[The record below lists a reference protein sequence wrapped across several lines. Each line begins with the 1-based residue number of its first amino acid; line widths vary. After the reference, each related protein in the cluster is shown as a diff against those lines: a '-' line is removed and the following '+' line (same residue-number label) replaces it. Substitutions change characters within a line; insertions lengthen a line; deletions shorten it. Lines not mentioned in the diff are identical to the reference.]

1 MLLSS
6 RNGEASKCAN
16 TNEAS
21 SVSNLKRVTDM
32 KSIANNQLTFH
43 NTNFSTAQSGG
54 QIWLTSSELAQA
66 LEYSSTKS
74 VTNLYNQNADE
85 FTPAMTQVIEM
96 MTIGINNNLRK
107 KRVRVFSLRGAHLLG
122 MFANTAVAKQFRKW
136 ALDVLDNE
144 VSVFPIPEKR
154 QFTDEELCT
163 LCWLWRNTVSMI
175 SDAADVY
182 PILRAAEHRLAGS
195 VFSAAHEYP
204 HNTNK
209 ARALL
214 ERETA
219 HIKAGPFTNDNWR
232 VLNRLRVGQLLN

>member
-1 MLLSS
+1 MRSS
-6 RNGEASKCAN
+6 NGEAPTTWNSQGFVLSA
-16 TNEAS
+16 TLSES
-21 SVSNLKRVTDM
+21 TDM

-43 NTNFSTAQSGG
+43 NTKFNAVQDKG
-54 QIWLTSSELAQA
+54 QIWLTSSELAKA
-66 LEYSSTKS
+66 LEYSSSKS
-74 VTNLYNQNADE
+74 ISTLFSRNADE
-85 FTPAMTQVIEM
+85 FSPAMTQVIEM
-96 MTIGINNNLRK
+96 MTSGNYRK
-107 KRVRVFSLRGAHLLG
+107 KVRLFSIRGAHLIA
-122 MFANTAVAKQFRKW
+122 MFSTTPVAKEFRKW

-144 VSVFPIPEKR
+144 VSAFPIPEKR

-175 SDAADVY
+175 SNSADVY

-204 HNTNK
+204 LNTNK

>member
-43 NTNFSTAQSGG
+43 NTNFNAVQDKG
-54 QIWLTSSELAQA
+54 QIWLTSSELAKA
-66 LEYSSTKS
+66 LEYSSSKS
-74 VTNLYNQNADE
+74 ISTLFSRNADE
-85 FTPAMTQVIEM
+85 FSPAMTQVIEM
-96 MTIGINNNLRK
+96 MTSGNYRK
-107 KRVRVFSLRGAHLLG
+107 KVRLFSIRGAHLIA
-122 MFANTAVAKQFRKW
+122 MFSNTPVAKEFRKW

-144 VSVFPIPEKR
+144 VSAFPIPEKR

-163 LCWLWRNTVSMI
+163 LCWLWRNAVSMI
-175 SDAADVY
+175 SNSADVY

-195 VFSAAHEYP
+195 VYSAAHEYP
-204 HNTNK
+204 RNTNK
-209 ARALL
+209 VRALL

-219 HIKAGPFTNDNWR
+219 HIKAGPFTDDNWR

>member
-43 NTNFSTAQSGG
+43 NTNFNAVQDKG
-54 QIWLTSSELAQA
+54 QIWLTSSELAKA
-66 LEYSSTKS
+66 LEYSSSKS
-74 VTNLYNQNADE
+74 ISTLFSRNADE
-85 FTPAMTQVIEM
+85 FSPAMTQVIEM
-96 MTIGINNNLRK
+96 MTSGNYRK
-107 KRVRVFSLRGAHLLG
+107 KVRLFSIRGAHLIA
-122 MFANTAVAKQFRKW
+122 MFSNTPVAKEFRKW

-144 VSVFPIPEKR
+144 VSAFPIPEKR

-163 LCWLWRNTVSMI
+163 LCWLWRNAVSMI
-175 SDAADVY
+175 SDSVDVY

-195 VFSAAHEYP
+195 YLSMAHEFP
-204 HNTNK
+204 RNTNK

>member
-1 MLLSS
+1 MKP
-6 RNGEASKCAN
+6 NIGEASKCAN

-32 KSIANNQLTFH
+32 KSIANSEFNFH
-43 NTNFSTAQSGG
+43 GTALIPVTDVNG
-54 QIWLTSSELAQA
+54 IWLTSADVAKA
-66 LEYSSTKS
+66 LGYKSTKS
-74 VTNLYNQNADE
+74 ISNLFAQYEDEFSQGMTMVIESVTN
-85 FTPAMTQVIEM
+85 
-96 MTIGINNNLRK
+96 GINGSSRRMK
-107 KRVRVFSLRGAHLLG
+107 VRVFSLRGAHLIA
-122 MFANTAVAKQFRKW
+122 MFARTPVAKEFRRW
-136 ALDVLDNE
+136 VLDILDRE
-144 VSVFPIPEKR
+144 VADSPIVK

-175 SDAADVY
+175 SNSADVY

-204 HNTNK
+204 RNTNK

-219 HIKAGPFTNDNWR
+219 HIKAGPFTDDNWR

>member
-43 NTNFSTAQSGG
+43 NTNFNAVQDKG
-54 QIWLTSSELAQA
+54 QIWLTSSELAKA
-66 LEYSSTKS
+66 LEYSSSKS
-74 VTNLYNQNADE
+74 ISTLFSRNADE
-85 FTPAMTQVIEM
+85 FSPAMTQVIEM
-96 MTIGINNNLRK
+96 MTSGNYRK
-107 KRVRVFSLRGAHLLG
+107 KVRLFSIRGAHLIA
-122 MFANTAVAKQFRKW
+122 MFSNTPVAKEFRKW

-144 VSVFPIPEKR
+144 VSAFPIPEKR

-163 LCWLWRNTVSMI
+163 LCWLWRNAVSMI
-175 SDAADVY
+175 SNSADVY

-195 VFSAAHEYP
+195 VYSAAHEY
-204 HNTNK
+204 HRNTNK
-209 ARALL
+209 VRALL

-219 HIKAGPFTNDNWR
+219 HIKAGPFTDDNWR

>member
-1 MLLSS
+1 MQHQNSEALTTRNSQGLDLSATLS
-6 RNGEASKCAN
+6 ES
-16 TNEAS
+16 
-21 SVSNLKRVTDM
+21 TDM

-43 NTNFSTAQSGG
+43 NTKFNAVQSGG
-54 QIWLTSSELAQA
+54 QVWLTSSELAQA

-74 VTNLYNQNADE
+74 VTNLYNQNSDE

-122 MFANTAVAKQFRKW
+122 MFANTTVAKQFRKW

-144 VSVFPIPEKR
+144 VSAFPIPEKR

-163 LCWLWRNTVSMI
+163 LCWLWRNAVSMI
-175 SDAADVY
+175 SNSADVY

-195 VFSAAHEYP
+195 VYSAAHEYP
-204 HNTNK
+204 RNTNK

-219 HIKAGPFTNDNWR
+219 HIKAGPFTDDNWR
-232 VLNRLRVGQLLN
+232 VLNRLRVGKLLN

>member
-1 MLLSS
+1 
-6 RNGEASKCAN
+6 
-16 TNEAS
+16 
-21 SVSNLKRVTDM
+21 M

-43 NTNFSTAQSGG
+43 NTNFNAVQDKG
-54 QIWLTSSELAQA
+54 QIWLTSSELAKA
-66 LEYSSTKS
+66 LEYSSSKS
-74 VTNLYNQNADE
+74 ISTLFSRNADE
-85 FTPAMTQVIEM
+85 FSPAMTQVIEM
-96 MTIGINNNLRK
+96 MTSGNYRK
-107 KRVRVFSLRGAHLLG
+107 KVRLFSIRGAHLIA
-122 MFANTAVAKQFRKW
+122 MFSNTPVAKEFRKW

-144 VSVFPIPEKR
+144 VSAFPIPEKR

-163 LCWLWRNTVSMI
+163 LCWLWRNAVSMI
-175 SDAADVY
+175 SDSVDVY

-195 VFSAAHEYP
+195 YFSMAHEFP
-204 HNTNK
+204 RNTNK